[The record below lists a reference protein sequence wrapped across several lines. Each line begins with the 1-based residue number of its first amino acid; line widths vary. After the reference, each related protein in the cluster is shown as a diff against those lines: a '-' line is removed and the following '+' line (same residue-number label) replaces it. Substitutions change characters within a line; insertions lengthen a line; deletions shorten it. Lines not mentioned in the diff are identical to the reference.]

1 MSTAI
6 SALRSYDPAEVP
18 EPVLRRRRTARAPRP
33 FALVRGQGRNSAARR
48 EVAARFIPHPP
59 QLSAPAT
66 PVRRSREAEVVRG
79 AELRAR
85 GVRTFDITE
94 AEVDL
99 AFATV
104 PRWESTRSR
113 SVTRALVGD
122 PSPIEAPTR
131 RVRAG
136 VRASDRGP
144 ELRGP
149 RSEQALYARVVGSGA
164 RGAHPMVRVRQ
175 AQAGL
180 AALALTALV
189 TALIVVTFLGLA
201 HLRAGSF
208 GEWAESTPGIS
219 QPGDHPQVGLFETRP
234 QK

>member
-59 QLSAPAT
+59 QPSAPAG

-85 GVRTFDITE
+85 GARTFDITE

-104 PRWESTRSR
+104 PRWESARSR

-122 PSPIEAPTR
+122 PSTIEAPTR

-136 VRASDRGP
+136 ARASDRGP
-144 ELRGP
+144 EFRGP
-149 RSEQALYARVVGSGA
+149 RSEQALYARVAGSRA

-208 GEWAESTPGIS
+208 GEWTESSPGIS
-219 QPGDHPQVGLFETRP
+219 QQGDHPQVGLFETRP
-234 QK
+234 QN